1 MKTKEVASV
10 NAVLDKHLKAVNELD
25 PEKRKVLFEE
35 VYDPHIHF
43 VDPQGIANGRAELE
57 KLYDGLHKQFP
68 GFVFHEVGEI
78 EAHHD
83 VARVHWEL
91 VKPGASIK
99 PTGDDFVK
107 IEDGRITEV
116 CVIVNGQTKQAESAA
131 KNNQQKQA
139 F

>member
-10 NAVLDKHLKAVNELD
+10 NAVLDKHFKAVNELD

-43 VDPQGIANGRAELE
+43 VDPQGIANSLAELE

-78 EAHHD
+78 ETHHGF
-83 VARVHWEL
+83 ARAHWEH
-91 VKPGASIK
+91 VKPGASEK
-99 PTGDDFVK
+99 STGDDFVK
-107 IEDGRITEV
+107 IKDGRITEV
-116 CVIVNGQTKQAESAA
+116 YVIVNGQTKQAESSMRIR
-131 KNNQQKQA
+131 
-139 F
+139 